1 MFDFLNYTDTFVLY
15 FLVFVRISGI
25 IFTAPFFGSAIID
38 VRLKIFFSFILAVV
52 VFYTVPKIS
61 FENINTILLML
72 IIVKE
77 LLIGIMTGFLGRLL
91 FIGVEFGGQV
101 IGFQMGFGVVNVIDP
116 QTNSQVSIIAQF
128 QNIVMILIFLAIG
141 GHRLLIESI
150 AKSFFVVPVGTFVIP
165 QTANFYLVKIFSEI
179 FVIALKI
186 VAPVFVT
193 LLVTHVVMGI
203 IARLVPQ
210 INILIV
216 GFPIQIAAG
225 LIIIIFS
232 MTYFYTVF
240 EIIMYDFFRNILT
253 LFKML
258 GG

>member
-52 VFYTVPKIS
+52 VFYTVPRIS

-141 GHRLLIESI
+141 GHRLIIESI

-165 QTANFYLVKIFSEI
+165 QTANLYLVKIFSEI

>member
-38 VRLKIFFSFILAVV
+38 VRLKIFFSLILAVV

-61 FENINTILLML
+61 FENVNTILLML

-91 FIGVEFGGQV
+91 FVGVEFGGQV
-101 IGFQMGFGVVNVIDP
+101 IGFQMGFEIVNVIDP

-141 GHRLLIESI
+141 GHRLIIESI

>member
-38 VRLKIFFSFILAVV
+38 VRLKIFFSFILAVL

-61 FENINTILLML
+61 FENVNTILLML

-91 FIGVEFGGQV
+91 FVGVEFGGQV
-101 IGFQMGFGVVNVIDP
+101 IGFQMGFGIVNVIDP
-116 QTNSQVSIIAQF
+116 QTNSQVSIISQF

-141 GHRLLIESI
+141 GHRLIIESI
-150 AKSFFVVPVGTFVIP
+150 AKSFLVVPVGTFVIP
-165 QTANFYLVKIFSEI
+165 ETANLYLVKIFSEI

-193 LLVTHVVMGI
+193 LLITHVVMGI

-240 EIIMYDFFRNILT
+240 EIIMYDFFSNILT

>member
-25 IFTAPFFGSAIID
+25 IFTAPFFGSTLID
-38 VRLKIFFSFILAVV
+38 VRLKIFFSFILALLI
-52 VFYTVPKIS
+52 YYMVPKIS
-61 FENINTILLML
+61 FENINTLLLVL
-72 IIVKE
+72 IVVKE

-91 FIGVEFGGQV
+91 FVGVEFGGQV

-116 QTNSQVSIIAQF
+116 QTNTQVSIIAQF
-128 QNIVMILIFLAIG
+128 QNIVMILIFLSIG
-141 GHRLLIESI
+141 GHRLIIE
-150 AKSFFVVPVGTFVIP
+150 AVAQSFVAVPLGTFIIP

-193 LLVTHVVMGI
+193 LLITHVVMGI

-225 LIIIIFS
+225 LTIIIFS
-232 MTYFYTVF
+232 MTYFYSVF
-240 EIIMYDFFRNILT
+240 EIIMYDFFRSILT